1 MNAAAGRAIL
11 GMSKAP
17 FRETLW
23 FKKGEIDPPPTQPL
37 EVIEDSYVDDGSVTL
52 EDNMALSVRTG
63 TTQAIEPIG
72 DAARQ
77 FPLPAPA
84 DEGELDAGD
93 QLQHIVVHLK
103 RGRLAVLAAIGASAA
118 VLIAA
123 VALLA

>member
-1 MNAAAGRAIL
+1 
-11 GMSKAP
+11 MSKPP

-52 EDNMALSVRTG
+52 EDSMALSVRTG
-63 TTQAIEPIG
+63 TTQAMEPVR
-72 DAARQ
+72 DSLRQ

-84 DEGELDAGD
+84 EDGELDAGD

-103 RGRLAVLAAIGASAA
+103 RGRLAVLAAIGATAA
-118 VLIAA
+118 VLAAA
-123 VALLA
+123 VAFLA